1 MIRKLLATTAVAA
14 SLVLLSA
21 GTASADN
28 KAVNGISVPGGNR
41 VCLDSSFSY
50 QSAQA
55 GGFADRSNIKWT
67 FYARPSGTLTNQ
79 LLTELDGPQFGV
91 AVDRY
96 STFGLFPGNFRV
108 CARNQG
114 TQVAT
119 VSMWLNTY

>member
-1 MIRKLLATTAVAA
+1 MIRKLIAATALAG
-14 SLVLLSA
+14 SLVLLAA

-28 KAVNGISVPGGNR
+28 KSINGLSLPGGNR
-41 VCLDSSFSY
+41 VCLDSTLSY

-55 GGFADRSNIKWT
+55 GGFADRNNIKWT
-67 FYARPSGTLTNQ
+67 FYAKPYGTWTNQ
-79 LLTELDGPQFGV
+79 LLTEVDGPQFGV

-96 STFGLFPGNFRV
+96 STFGLFPGFFRV